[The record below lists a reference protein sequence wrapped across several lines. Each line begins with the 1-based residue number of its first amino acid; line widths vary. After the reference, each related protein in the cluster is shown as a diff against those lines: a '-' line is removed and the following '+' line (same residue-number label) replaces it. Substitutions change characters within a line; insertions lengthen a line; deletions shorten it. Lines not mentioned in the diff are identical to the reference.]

1 MQPLLL
7 LHGAI
12 GSMDQLIP
20 LRDELS
26 TGFDVYSFN
35 FPGHGGTEP
44 FESFSMD
51 AFAKA
56 TADFIKTHQLKN
68 LPVFGYSMGGYV
80 ALYLESMY
88 PNTFQKVITLGT
100 KYEWSE
106 EIAAKEIKMLRP
118 DVIEQKLPAFAQQ
131 LANRHGAM
139 EWKNVLDKTAAMLLD
154 LGKHPLLSSAVLQ
167 KITCPTLVLLGEKD
181 NMVSTEETQNA
192 AAALV
197 NGQYELLPNSAHP
210 IEQISVSTLAEKIK
224 NFCLRH

>member
-1 MQPLLL
+1 M

-12 GSMDQLIP
+12 GSVDQLTP
-20 LRDELS
+20 LKEELCS
-26 TGFDVYSFN
+26 EFDVYSFN
-35 FPGHGGTEP
+35 FPGHGGTGP

-56 TADFIKTHQLKN
+56 TLDFIKTYQLKN

-88 PNTFQKVITLGT
+88 PGTFQKVITLGT

-118 DVIEQKLPAFAQQ
+118 DVIEQKIPAFAQQ
-131 LANRHGAM
+131 LANRHGTM
-139 EWKNVLDKTAAMLLD
+139 EWKNVLEKTAAMLLS
-154 LGKHPLLSSAVLQ
+154 LGKHPLLSPAVLQ
-167 KITCPTLVLLGEKD
+167 KITCPTFVLLGEKD
-181 NMVSTEETQNA
+181 NMVSLEETQNA

-197 NGQYELLPNSAHP
+197 NGQYELLPNTVHP
-210 IEQISVSTLAEKIK
+210 IEQINVNTLARKIK
-224 NFCLRH
+224 NFCLTH

>member
-1 MQPLLL
+1 
-7 LHGAI
+7 
-12 GSMDQLIP
+12 MDQLIP

-26 TGFDVYSFN
+26 TEFDVYSFN

-88 PNTFQKVITLGT
+88 PSTFQKVITLGT

-118 DVIEQKLPAFAQQ
+118 DVIEQ
-131 LANRHGAM
+131 
-139 EWKNVLDKTAAMLLD
+139 
-154 LGKHPLLSSAVLQ
+154 
-167 KITCPTLVLLGEKD
+167 
-181 NMVSTEETQNA
+181 
-192 AAALV
+192 
-197 NGQYELLPNSAHP
+197 
-210 IEQISVSTLAEKIK
+210 
-224 NFCLRH
+224 

>member
-26 TGFDVYSFN
+26 TEFDVYSFN
-35 FPGHGGTEP
+35 FPGHGGKEP

-88 PNTFQKVITLGT
+88 PSTFQKVITLGT

-139 EWKNVLDKTAAMLLD
+139 ELKNVLDKTAAMLLG

-197 NGQYELLPNSAHP
+197 N
-210 IEQISVSTLAEKIK
+210 
-224 NFCLRH
+224 

>member
-20 LRDELS
+20 LREELHS
-26 TGFDVYSFN
+26 EFDVYSFN
-35 FPGHGGTEP
+35 FPGHGGTGP
-44 FESFSMD
+44 FESFSID

-56 TADFIKTHQLKN
+56 TVDFMKTHQLKN
-68 LPVFGYSMGGYV
+68 LSVFGYSMGGYV
-80 ALYLESMY
+80 ALYLESMC
-88 PNTFQKVITLGT
+88 PGTFQKAITLGT

-118 DVIEQKLPAFAQQ
+118 DIIEQKLPAFAQQ
-131 LANRHGAM
+131 LAHRHGAT
-139 EWKNVLDKTAAMLLD
+139 EWKNVLDKTAAMLLE
-154 LGKHPLLSSAVLQ
+154 LGKRPLLSSTVLQ

-181 NMVSTEETQNA
+181 NMVSPEETQNA

-197 NGQYELLPNSAHP
+197 NGQYELLPNTAHP
-210 IEQISVSTLAEKIK
+210 IEQISVSTLSAKIK
-224 NFCLRH
+224 GFCLRH